1 MGTVYDKSKGKPML
15 LTRNDKPIK
24 RVAVVNDTA
33 SAREEM
39 ADKIFEAGLEPI
51 ILSSRL
57 SSIDK
62 CIATVT
68 SQADAAIL
76 EHHLKSGH
84 YANFMGA
91 EAIARLYRQHFPS
104 LLVTAWADADID
116 NIRLFRRYIPV
127 LVKTDHADSE
137 IITQGFKQCLNEF
150 ENHYSPDRK
159 PWRTLIRIEDIDRV
173 RAMVYALV
181 PGWDPRNIV
190 KFPLSL
196 IAENLQPNLETET
209 HLFAK
214 VNIGAAHHNELYFT
228 EFEVAEKPGG
238 EYAKFLRS

>member
-1 MGTVYDKSKGKPML
+1 ML
-15 LTRNDKPIK
+15 LTINDKPIK
-24 RVAVVNDTA
+24 RVAVINDTP

-39 ADKIFEAGLEPI
+39 AENIFDAGLEPVI
-51 ILSSRL
+51 QSSRQN
-57 SSIDK
+57 SIDE

-68 SQADAAIL
+68 SQAEAAIL
-76 EHHLKSGH
+76 EHHLKSDH

-91 EAIARLYRQHFPS
+91 EAVARLYRQRFPS

-127 LVKTDHADSE
+127 LVETSHANSE
-137 IITQGFKQCLNEF
+137 ILTQGFKQCLNEF
-150 ENHYSPDRK
+150 ENCYSPDRK
-159 PWRTLIRIEDIDRV
+159 PWRTIIRIEDIERV
-173 RAMVYALV
+173 QAMVYALV
-181 PGWDPRNIV
+181 PGWDPHKIV

-196 IAENLQPNLETET
+196 IPENLQPNLEAEP

-214 VNIGAAHHNELYFT
+214 VNIGAAYHDELYFT